1 MIKDFFRHRF
11 LQLDLLSSNLTN
23 LESSNPNR
31 LIGSTKN
38 EGSVERL
45 KSLCALRMDDK
56 ELEINNKE
64 KIDKYIITKKTRV
77 LLKLKQNP
85 VLVD

>member
-1 MIKDFFRHRF
+1 MIKEFFWHRF

-38 EGSVERL
+38 EGSVEQL

-85 VLVD
+85 VWVD

>member
-1 MIKDFFRHRF
+1 
-11 LQLDLLSSNLTN
+11 
-23 LESSNPNR
+23 
-31 LIGSTKN
+31 
-38 EGSVERL
+38 
-45 KSLCALRMDDK
+45 LCALRMDDK

-64 KIDKYIITKKTRV
+64 KIDKYSITKKTRI

>member
-1 MIKDFFRHRF
+1 M
-11 LQLDLLSSNLTN
+11 LQLDLLSSSLTN

-56 ELEINNKE
+56 ELNKE
-64 KIDKYIITKKTRV
+64 KIDKYSITKKTRI

-85 VLVD
+85 VLVDSCFINAIY